1 MLNDRLLRE
10 HPEVVRAGL
19 RRRHAGDEAER
30 ALDRWV
36 ALDAQRRA
44 TATRAGEFARSIAA
58 ARRELKAEPDS
69 PGTAEMRARQRRR
82 QAVEDAL
89 VVVEAQQRAAAL
101 QLPNL
106 PDPRVP
112 DGGGPA
118 ESIELRRWGEPP
130 TLDFPPRRHDE
141 LAADLGLLDLPRA
154 TKLAGARFPLLVGA
168 GARLA
173 RALAAFMLD
182 LHAARAYLE
191 VAPPHLLRRDTLE
204 GTGHLPRY
212 EDELYALPRDDLFL
226 SPTAEVQLVALH
238 AGETLPAS
246 NLPLA
251 YTAVT
256 PAFRREAGSAGA
268 VTRGLLRQH
277 QFDKVELVRVTTPEE
292 ADAAFETLLAD
303 AEAVLRRLELPYR
316 VVVLC
321 AGELPF
327 AAQRTYDLE
336 VWMAGMGRYVEISS
350 ISDCGPFQARRLNL
364 RYRTAASARA
374 RHPHTLNGS
383 ALAIGR
389 TIAALLENGQ
399 RADGSVTLPAVL
411 QPFIAPLA
419 LDRQPV

>member
-10 HPEVVRAGL
+10 HPDVVRAGL
-19 RRRHAGDEAER
+19 RRRHAGDAVER
-30 ALDRWV
+30 ALDRWLT
-36 ALDAQRRA
+36 LDAQRRA
-44 TATRAGEFARSIAA
+44 AATRAAELGRAVVSG
-58 ARRELKAEPDS
+58 RREADCVGMAEV
-69 PGTAEMRARQRRR
+69 RARERQR
-82 QAVEDAL
+82 QATQDT
-89 VVVEAQQRAAAL
+89 VVVLEAQQRAAAL

-112 DGGGPA
+112 DGDGPA
-118 ESIELRRWGEPP
+118 ESVELRRWGEAPAF
-130 TLDFPPRRHDE
+130 DFAPRWHDE
-141 LAADLGLLDLPRA
+141 LAADLGLLDRPRA
-154 TKLAGARFPLLVGA
+154 TKLAGPRFPLLVGA

-182 LHAARAYLE
+182 LHATCGYVE
-191 VAPPHLLRRDTLE
+191 VAPPHLLRREMLE

-212 EDELYALPRDDLFL
+212 EEELYTLPRDDLFL
-226 SPTAEVQLVALH
+226 SPTAEAQLVALH
-238 AGETLPAS
+238 AGETLTAS
-246 NLPLA
+246 SLPVA
-251 YTAVT
+251 YTALT

-268 VTRGLLRQH
+268 ATRGLLRQH

-316 VVVLC
+316 VVALC

-336 VWMAGMGRYVEISS
+336 VWMGGMGCYVEISS

-364 RYRTAASARA
+364 RYRAAAGGRA
-374 RHPHTLNGS
+374 RHPHTLNAS

-389 TIAALLENGQ
+389 TIAALLEHGQ

-411 QPFIAPLA
+411 QPYMAPLA